1 MLDLM
6 YEWFWWDRLWLPY
19 NVTWTDLEDRDGRVY
34 AKASDLCFTLPCAF
48 ALMVLRFLFERSI
61 ATYFAHLLG
70 IKDRVRLKV
79 KANPILEESFL
90 SSSKHPKQSEIETL
104 AKRNDWTPRQVE
116 RWFRRRR
123 NLARP
128 SVLKKFREACWRFTF
143 YLVAFVAGMAVIVDK
158 PWFYDLRETWKGFPI
173 QTMLTSQYW
182 YYMIEMGFYWSLLFS
197 VASDVKRKDFKEQI
211 IHHVATIMLISF
223 SWCTNYIRAGTL
235 VMAVHDASD
244 YFLESAKMFNYAGW
258 KTTCNVL
265 FIMFAVAF
273 IITRLII
280 FPFWIIHCTV
290 IYPLELY
297 PPFFGYYLFNG
308 ILVVLQLLHIFWAFL
323 ILRMALKFMT
333 GNIVEDERSDH
344 EETDNSEDE
353 ETVKNGPVANG
364 HGANATA
371 NANAANNN
379 KHRKTE

>member
-1 MLDLM
+1 MLRTIYD
-6 YEWFWWDRLWLPY
+6 WFWWDRLWLPY
-19 NVTWTDLEDRDGRVY
+19 NLTWADLEDRDGRVY
-34 AKASDLCFTLPCAF
+34 AKASDLYVTIPCAF
-48 ALMVLRFLFERSI
+48 ALMLIRYVFERTI

-70 IKDRVRLKV
+70 IKEKVRLKV
-79 KANPILEESFL
+79 KPNPILEKSFSL
-90 SSSKHPKQSEIETL
+90 SSKHPKQSEIESL
-104 AKRNDWTPRQVE
+104 AKSSSLTPRQVE

-123 NLARP
+123 NQARP

-173 QTMLTSQYW
+173 QTMLPSQYW
-182 YYMIEMGFYWSLLFS
+182 YYMIELGFYWSLLFT

-211 IHHVATIMLISF
+211 IHHVSTIILIGF

-258 KTTCNVL
+258 KTTCNCL
-265 FIMFAVAF
+265 FILFAVAF
-273 IITRLII
+273 FTTRLII

-297 PPFFGYYLFNG
+297 PPFFGYYFFNG
-308 ILVVLQLLHIFWAFL
+308 ILVVLQLLHIFWAAL

-333 GNIVEDERSDH
+333 GKIVEDERSDR

-353 ETVKNGPVANG
+353 EPVKNGPVSNG
-364 HGANATA
+364 HTA
-371 NANAANNN
+371 LNSN
-379 KHRKTE
+379 HSKTD